1 MITDQQNFLMTR
13 LKPEQNESFEVE
25 KNELRELVVHND
37 DFNTFDFVI
46 KTLIEVCKHKPEQA
60 EQCTMIIHHKG
71 KCAVKS
77 GDYDELKPMYQE
89 ILNRGITATIE

>member
-1 MITDQQNFLMTR
+1 MT
-13 LKPEQNESFEVE
+13 KE
-25 KNELRELVVHND
+25 KKSPSSSEKLLNTKLHDLVVHND

-46 KTLIEVCKHKPEQA
+46 KTLIEVCKHEPEQA
-60 EQCTMIIHHKG
+60 EQCTLIIHHNG

-77 GDYDELKPMYQE
+77 GEYQTLEPLYRE

>member
-1 MITDQQNFLMTR
+1 MT
-13 LKPEQNESFEVE
+13 KEKIKNTGKEESLNTKFHD
-25 KNELRELVVHND
+25 LVVHND

-46 KTLIEVCKHKPEQA
+46 ETLVQVCKHDPEQA
-60 EQCTMIIHHKG
+60 EQCTLIIHHKG

-77 GDYDELKPMYQE
+77 GDFNTLKPMYRE